1 MPPNAK
7 GGKGYKKKKKVSNEV
22 IPGMNFLEKQSDQM
36 VARAIRLLGNR
47 NVLCYCN
54 DNILRICHICGR
66 MKGRAWVEPGD
77 LVLVSLRE
85 LSTIET
91 EKKTALRGDIVGK
104 YVPDQFSTLRKE
116 RGMNQKLFMKLESMD
131 GVVLEEI
138 GVDKSNDI
146 RLKEADDCGFTFE
159 DGDGDGG
166 SEDESSSEEDEEAAA
181 ALEALK
187 RRARKG
193 AAGSGPTYVQS
204 GAEIAKEM
212 RAMMDLDDVDID
224 AI

>member
-7 GGKGYKKKKKVSNEV
+7 GGKGYKKKKKVSSEI
-22 IPGMNFLEKQSDQM
+22 IPSMNFLEKQSDQM

-66 MKGRAWVEPGD
+66 MKGRAWIEPGD
-77 LVLVSLRE
+77 LVLISLRE
-85 LSTIET
+85 LSSIET
-91 EKKTALRGDIVGK
+91 DKKGALRGDIVGK
-104 YVPDQFSTLRKE
+104 YVPDQYSTLRKE
-116 RGMNQKLFMKLESMD
+116 RGVNQKLFMKLESMD

-138 GVDKSNDI
+138 GVDKSNDV

-159 DGDGDGG
+159 EGEGG
-166 SEDESSSEEDEEAAA
+166 DESSEASSEEDEEAAA

-193 AAGSGPTYVQS
+193 AAGSGPTYVQT
-204 GAEIAKEM
+204 GAEMAREM
-212 RAMMDLDDVDID
+212 RAMMDLDEVDID